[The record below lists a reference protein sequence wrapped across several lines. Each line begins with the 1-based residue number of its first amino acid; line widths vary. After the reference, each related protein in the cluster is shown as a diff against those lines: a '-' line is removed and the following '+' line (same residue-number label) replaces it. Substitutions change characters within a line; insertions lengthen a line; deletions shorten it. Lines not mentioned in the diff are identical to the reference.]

1 MLPSYFVYLSI
12 FASSLGISFYVRDI
26 FKKSARPNLVSWF
39 IWMLAPFVGVYLQ
52 IKAGAGL
59 SVIPVF
65 MAGFVCV
72 PVLLASLIKRNGYFK
87 IGLLDISCGILSL
100 FALVLYIITR
110 NTNISILFAI
120 LADGL
125 AAVPTLS
132 KSWKFPESES
142 YTGYIAGI
150 FNNVLA
156 LLIIKDWSFSIYS
169 FSLYI
174 IFINTAIIF
183 AIYRKKIFI

>member
-1 MLPSYFVYLSI
+1 MISGYFAYLAI
-12 FASSLGISFYVRDI
+12 FASFIGISFYVVDI
-26 FKKSARPNLVSWF
+26 FKGHTRPNLVSWF
-39 IWMLAPFVGVYLQ
+39 IWMLAPFIGAYLQ

-87 IGLLDISCGILSL
+87 IGLLDIFCGILSL
-100 FALVLYIITR
+100 FALILYIITR

-125 AAVPTLS
+125 AAVPTLI
-132 KSWKFPESES
+132 KSWKFPESGS

-150 FNNVLA
+150 FNNIIA
-156 LLIIKDWSFSIYS
+156 LLVIKDWSFSIYS

-174 IFINTAIIF
+174 IAINTAIIF
-183 AIYRKKIFI
+183 AIYRKRIFT